1 MEPGGGSK
9 RGSDP
14 GWGRA
19 GWRTGFGPLGPVRHD
34 LPMRVAT
41 LEMDIGAGDPIG
53 NLGTALRGI
62 RAAGEA
68 GAELVA
74 LPEMWPTG
82 FTSGP
87 GEAEI
92 AQAAHALEAVAAL
105 SGELDIAVIG
115 SGPAPGGEGAL
126 PTNRAHVIV
135 GGQPVGGYDKVH
147 LFSPTAETLAFTAG
161 HAPPAPV
168 DLPQSGARVAPIVCY
183 DLRFPSISRS
193 AFRAGA
199 DVLVVV
205 AQWPEARAQHWT
217 ALLRGR
223 AAECQA
229 HVIGCNRI
237 GEDEV
242 GRRRMRLRFLGGS
255 AVVGPAGVDLR
266 ASERQT
272 VDGGAR
278 RAAALSIHDID
289 LEESRRLRREVPVA
303 RDERRDLYPG
313 WIE

>member
-1 MEPGGGSK
+1 
-9 RGSDP
+9 
-14 GWGRA
+14 
-19 GWRTGFGPLGPVRHD
+19 
-34 LPMRVAT
+34 MRVAT
-41 LEMDIGAGDPIG
+41 LEMDIGAGDPEG
-53 NLGTALRGI
+53 NLGTALLGL

-68 GAELVA
+68 GAELVV
-74 LPEMWPTG
+74 LPEMWTTG
-82 FTSGP
+82 FTSGS

-92 AQAAHALEAVAAL
+92 ASSARALEEVAAV
-105 SGELDIAVIG
+105 SGELDLVVIG
-115 SGPAPGGEGAL
+115 SGPASGGGGAL

-135 GGQPVGGYDKVH
+135 GGRLAGGYDKVH

-161 HAPPAPV
+161 HGPPAPV
-168 DLPQSGARVAPIVCY
+168 DLPRSGARVAPIVCY
-183 DLRFPSISRS
+183 DLRFPAISRA

-199 DVLVVV
+199 DVLAVV
-205 AQWPEARAQHWT
+205 AQWPEARAAHWS

-237 GEDEV
+237 GEEEV

-255 AVVGPAGVDLR
+255 AVIGPGGEDVPAG
-266 ASERQT
+266 ERQII
-272 VDGGAR
+272 DGGAR
-278 RAAALSIHDID
+278 RPATLSVHDLD
-289 LEESRRLRREVPVA
+289 LDESRRLRREVPVA

>member
-1 MEPGGGSK
+1 
-9 RGSDP
+9 
-14 GWGRA
+14 
-19 GWRTGFGPLGPVRHD
+19 
-34 LPMRVAT
+34 MRVAT
-41 LEMDIGAGDPIG
+41 LEMDIGAGDPEG
-53 NLGTALRGI
+53 NLETALLGL

-68 GAELVA
+68 GAELVV
-74 LPEMWPTG
+74 LPEMWTTG
-82 FTSGP
+82 FTSGS

-92 AQAAHALEAVAAL
+92 ASSARALEEVAAV
-105 SGELDIAVIG
+105 SGELGLVVIG
-115 SGPAPGGEGAL
+115 SGPASGGEGRL

-135 GGQPVGGYDKVH
+135 GGRLAGGYDKVH

-161 HAPPAPV
+161 HGPPAPV
-168 DLPQSGARVAPIVCY
+168 DLPRSGARVAPIVCY
-183 DLRFPSISRS
+183 DLRFPAISRA

-199 DVLVVV
+199 DVLAVV
-205 AQWPEARAQHWT
+205 AQWPEARAAHWG

-237 GEDEV
+237 GEEEV

-255 AVVGPAGVDLR
+255 AVIGPGGEDVPAG
-266 ASERQT
+266 ERQT
-272 VDGGAR
+272 IDGGAR
-278 RAAALSIHDID
+278 RPATLSVHDLD
-289 LEESRRLRREVPVA
+289 LDESRRLRREVPVA

>member
-1 MEPGGGSK
+1 
-9 RGSDP
+9 
-14 GWGRA
+14 
-19 GWRTGFGPLGPVRHD
+19 
-34 LPMRVAT
+34 MRVAT
-41 LEMDIGAGDPIG
+41 LEMDIGAGDPEG
-53 NLGTALRGI
+53 NLGTALMGL

-68 GAELVA
+68 GAELVV
-74 LPEMWPTG
+74 LPEMWTTG
-82 FTSGP
+82 FTSGS

-92 AQAAHALEAVAAL
+92 ASSARALEEVAAV
-105 SGELDIAVIG
+105 SGELDLVVIG
-115 SGPAPGGEGAL
+115 SGPASGGEGAL

-135 GGQPVGGYDKVH
+135 GGRLAGGYDKVH

-161 HAPPAPV
+161 HGPPAPV
-168 DLPQSGARVAPIVCY
+168 DLPRSGARVAPIVCY
-183 DLRFPSISRS
+183 DLRFPAISRA

-199 DVLVVV
+199 DVLAVV
-205 AQWPEARAQHWT
+205 AQWPEARAAHWS

-237 GEDEV
+237 GEEEV

-255 AVVGPAGVDLR
+255 AVIGPDGEDVPAG
-266 ASERQT
+266 ERQT
-272 VDGGAR
+272 IDGGAR
-278 RAAALSIHDID
+278 RPATLSVHDLD

-313 WIE
+313 WIQ

>member
-1 MEPGGGSK
+1 
-9 RGSDP
+9 
-14 GWGRA
+14 
-19 GWRTGFGPLGPVRHD
+19 
-34 LPMRVAT
+34 MRVAT
-41 LEMDIGAGDPIG
+41 LEMDIGAGDLEG
-53 NLGTALRGI
+53 NLGTALRGL

-82 FTSGP
+82 FTPGSGA
-87 GEAEI
+87 AEL
-92 AQAAHALEAVAAL
+92 AQAQRALEAVAAV
-105 SGELDIAVIG
+105 SGELDVAVIG
-115 SGPAPGGEGAL
+115 SGPASTGDGSL

-135 GGQPVGGYDKVH
+135 SGQLAGGYDKVH

-168 DLPQSGARVAPIVCY
+168 DLPRSGARVAPIVCY
-183 DLRFPSISRS
+183 DLRFPGVARS

-205 AQWPEARAQHWT
+205 AQWPEARASHWG

-223 AAECQA
+223 AAESQA

-242 GRRRMRLRFLGGS
+242 GRRRMPLRFLGGS
-255 AVVGPAGVDLR
+255 AVVGPGGADVPAL
-266 ASERQT
+266 ERQT
-272 VDGGAR
+272 LDGGAR
-278 RAAALSIHDID
+278 RAAVLSIHDID
-289 LEESRRLRREVPVA
+289 LGESRRLRREVPVA

>member
-1 MEPGGGSK
+1 
-9 RGSDP
+9 
-14 GWGRA
+14 
-19 GWRTGFGPLGPVRHD
+19 
-34 LPMRVAT
+34 MRVAT
-41 LEMDIGAGDPIG
+41 LEMDIGAGDPEG
-53 NLGTALRGI
+53 NLGTALLGL

-68 GAELVA
+68 GAELVV
-74 LPEMWPTG
+74 LPEMWTTG
-82 FTSGP
+82 FTSGS

-92 AQAAHALEAVAAL
+92 ASSARALEEVAAV
-105 SGELDIAVIG
+105 SGELDLVVIG
-115 SGPAPGGEGAL
+115 SGPASGGGGAL

-135 GGQPVGGYDKVH
+135 GGRLAGGYDKVH

-161 HAPPAPV
+161 HGPPAPV
-168 DLPQSGARVAPIVCY
+168 DLPRSGARVAPIVCY
-183 DLRFPSISRS
+183 DLRFPAISRA

-199 DVLVVV
+199 DVLAVV
-205 AQWPEARAQHWT
+205 AQWPEARAAHWS

-229 HVIGCNRI
+229 HVIGCNRV

-255 AVVGPAGVDLR
+255 AVVGPGGEDVPAGEQR
-266 ASERQT
+266 T
-272 VDGGAR
+272 IDGGGR
-278 RAAALSIHDID
+278 RPATLSIHDID
-289 LEESRRLRREVPVA
+289 LDESRRLRREVPVV

>member
-1 MEPGGGSK
+1 
-9 RGSDP
+9 
-14 GWGRA
+14 
-19 GWRTGFGPLGPVRHD
+19 
-34 LPMRVAT
+34 MRVAT
-41 LEMDIGAGDPIG
+41 LEMDIGAGDPEG
-53 NLGTALRGI
+53 NLGTALRGL

-68 GAELVA
+68 GAELVV

-82 FTSGP
+82 FTAGS

-92 AQAAHALEAVAAL
+92 ASSERALEAVAAV
-105 SGELDIAVIG
+105 SGELDLAVIG
-115 SGPAPGGEGAL
+115 SGPASGGDGAL

-135 GGQPVGGYDKVH
+135 GGRVAGGYDKVH

-161 HAPPAPV
+161 EAPPRPV
-168 DLPQSGARVAPIVCY
+168 DLPRSGARVAPIVCY
-183 DLRFPSISRS
+183 DLRFPAISRA

-199 DVLVVV
+199 DLLAVV
-205 AQWPEARAQHWT
+205 AQWPEARAAHWG

-237 GEDEV
+237 GEEEV

-255 AVVGPAGVDLR
+255 AVIGPGGEDVPAG
-266 ASERQT
+266 ERQT
-272 VDGGAR
+272 IDGGAR
-278 RAAALSIHDID
+278 RPATLSVHDLD
-289 LEESRRLRREVPVA
+289 LDESRRLRREVPVA